1 MSAAPANDIMNAAVQ
16 DLLATLGP
24 DLVRT
29 GNAIPERNWA
39 DQVGLPP
46 QRPIA
51 LVLPRTTEDVSK
63 ALEICHRH
71 RQPVV
76 TQGGMTGLAGGAH
89 PGEGEVALSLERMV
103 GIEEVDTASNTLTAL
118 SGTPLYLIQQA
129 AEEAGLMCGIDLGAR
144 GSCSIGGNVATNAG
158 GNQVLRYGMARK
170 NVLGLEVVMADGRV
184 IRSLNKMMKNN
195 AGYDWT
201 QMFIGSE
208 GTLGVITRVVL
219 GLHARPQN
227 IQTAVLAVEGAADA
241 IAVLRAAEKALPGG
255 LLVFEAMWSEF
266 YGIATTTIGVPAPSS
281 AGMTSISSS
290 KPRPARRASR
300 SSRISWPR
308 CTRRGWSRTLSS
320 PSPARSA
327 TSSGPCARASTSMAS
342 SCPRQWASTCR
353 SR

>member
-89 PGEGEVALSLERMV
+89 PGEGEVTLSLERMV

-129 AEEAGLMCGIDLGAR
+129 AEDAGLMCGIDLGAR
-144 GSCSIGGNVATNAG
+144 GSCSIG
-158 GNQVLRYGMARK
+158 
-170 NVLGLEVVMADGRV
+170 
-184 IRSLNKMMKNN
+184 
-195 AGYDWT
+195 
-201 QMFIGSE
+201 
-208 GTLGVITRVVL
+208 
-219 GLHARPQN
+219 
-227 IQTAVLAVEGAADA
+227 
-241 IAVLRAAEKALPGG
+241 
-255 LLVFEAMWSEF
+255 
-266 YGIATTTIGVPAPSS
+266 
-281 AGMTSISSS
+281 
-290 KPRPARRASR
+290 
-300 SSRISWPR
+300 
-308 CTRRGWSRTLSS
+308 
-320 PSPARSA
+320 
-327 TSSGPCARASTSMAS
+327 
-342 SCPRQWASTCR
+342 
-353 SR
+353 